1 MSLASRL
8 LSLSP
13 KLGLSQ
19 DWDYVLQ
26 KTIIETFFCLQNVST
41 SESVNDIACVE
52 LFCTLQFLL
61 ACHHSVLILTALSWH
76 NQFNFLRCC
85 LAWETVDRTTVT
97 SNSACRC
104 SGLGLGPNLNKMLF
118 YAQSVFILA
127 CFAPR
132 RTARSFLLL
141 LIRRRDAP
149 PRGAWWRTIRIMKE
163 VWKGKEKEKSQAPG
177 GIRTFQFLNRHA
189 ATLTAASST
198 IIYCCSFEV
207 KG

>member
-26 KTIIETFFCLQNVST
+26 KTIIETFFLFAKHFWNVLA
-41 SESVNDIACVE
+41 SESVNDIAWVE

-85 LAWETVDRTTVT
+85 LAWETVDSTVT

-104 SGLGLGPNLNKMLF
+104 SGLGLGSNLNKMLF
-118 YAQSVFILA
+118 YAQSVLILA
-127 CFAPR
+127 CFPTQHSSKFF
-132 RTARSFLLL
+132 TAS
-141 LIRRRDAP
+141 
-149 PRGAWWRTIRIMKE
+149 
-163 VWKGKEKEKSQAPG
+163 
-177 GIRTFQFLNRHA
+177 H
-189 ATLTAASST
+189 
-198 IIYCCSFEV
+198 
-207 KG
+207 